1 MADKMAT
8 MFGDVTD
15 HRQPHHPWNIPL
27 NHDTREAGDI
37 ATFKKLIKG
46 RRGGG
51 GGGGKGGL
59 LISYLYLVVLAWLSP
74 VNNPKLYVQ
83 VLLDFLCLTGFCLF
97 VLFFFTCIFIHL
109 FRFIKNLL

>member
-46 RRGGG
+46 RREGGRG
-51 GGGGKGGL
+51 EGR
-59 LISYLYLVVLAWLSP
+59 LA
-74 VNNPKLYVQ
+74 Y
-83 VLLDFLCLTGFCLF
+83 FLFIFSSFSMTLTC
-97 VLFFFTCIFIHL
+97 
-109 FRFIKNLL
+109 

>member
-27 NHDTREAGDI
+27 NDDTREAGDI

-46 RRGGG
+46 RRGGRE
-51 GGGGKGGL
+51 
-59 LISYLYLVVLAWLSP
+59 A
-74 VNNPKLYVQ
+74 
-83 VLLDFLCLTGFCLF
+83 CLF
-97 VLFFFTCIFIHL
+97 IFSSFSMTLTC
-109 FRFIKNLL
+109 

>member
-46 RRGGG
+46 RGAS
-51 GGGGKGGL
+51 L
-59 LISYLYLVVLAWLSP
+59 FIFSSSSIT
-74 VNNPKLYVQ
+74 
-83 VLLDFLCLTGFCLF
+83 LTC
-97 VLFFFTCIFIHL
+97 
-109 FRFIKNLL
+109 

>member
-51 GGGGKGGL
+51 GGGGEER
-59 LISYLYLVVLAWLSP
+59 LA
-74 VNNPKLYVQ
+74 Y
-83 VLLDFLCLTGFCLF
+83 FLFIFSSFSMTLTC
-97 VLFFFTCIFIHL
+97 
-109 FRFIKNLL
+109 

>member
-46 RRGGG
+46 RREGGG
-51 GGGGKGGL
+51 RGEGR
-59 LISYLYLVVLAWLSP
+59 LA
-74 VNNPKLYVQ
+74 Y
-83 VLLDFLCLTGFCLF
+83 FLFIFSSFSMTLTC
-97 VLFFFTCIFIHL
+97 
-109 FRFIKNLL
+109 